1 MQGDKREPLEEGR
14 SKRKSVR
21 VPVYLPLR
29 CDRADGST
37 IEAKVINLGTE
48 GILIESSGPIGVG
61 ESLAVEFLLPDTLN
75 SIRLAAEVV
84 WSRATEEGEAREKDY
99 HLTGIEFVDL
109 DELHRTLI
117 SDFTIRMLD
126 NDELLREGGIL
137 RVLEDIRNLSPKDRL
152 KAYHILIGKRA
163 GPGM

>member
-1 MQGDKREPLEEGR
+1 MEEGR

-29 CDRADGST
+29 CDGADGST

-48 GILIESSGPIGVG
+48 GILIESSGPISVG

-75 SIRLAAEVV
+75 SIRLAGEVV
-84 WSRATEEGEAREKDY
+84 WSRAAEESEDREKDY
-99 HLTGIEFVDL
+99 HLTGIKFVDL

-117 SDFTIRMLD
+117 RDFTIRMLD
-126 NDELLREGGIL
+126 NDDLLREGGIL
-137 RVLEDIRNLSPKDRL
+137 RVLEDLRNLPSKDRL
-152 KAYHILIGKRA
+152 KAYHILIGKGA
-163 GPGM
+163 GPGF

>member
-1 MQGDKREPLEEGR
+1 MQGDKIEQLEGGR

-29 CDRADGST
+29 CDRANGSA
-37 IEAKVINLGTE
+37 IEAKLINLGTE
-48 GILIESSGPIGVG
+48 GILIESSGPISVG
-61 ESLAVEFLLPDTLN
+61 ESLAVELLLPDTLN
-75 SIRLAAEVV
+75 SIRMTGEVV
-84 WSRATEEGEAREKDY
+84 WSRATEGGEARGKDC
-99 HLTGIEFVDL
+99 HLTGIKFVNL

-117 SDFTIRMLD
+117 RDFTISMLD

-137 RVLEDIRNLSPKDRL
+137 RVLEDIRNLSPEDRL
-152 KAYHILIGKRA
+152 KAYHILIGKGA